1 MEGENGLI
9 RILIVGAGAGG
20 KRLVEALVGHP
31 EVTLVGVVDVNRTA
45 PGMLLAEQFGIPTSA
60 DYLSLLPEL
69 QPEAVNVILEVT
81 GSSEVYQHLLAVA
94 PSHATVISGLALR
107 FFTLLI
113 DDKISLI
120 HQLEE
125 RQQELQSIL
134 NAAHDGMIGINWT
147 GRVTL
152 FNAAAGR
159 LTGVSVEQAIGQNID
174 ALIPNSRLSKV
185 LISGQAELNQ
195 VQQLNNIEIVTNRM
209 PVRDES
215 GAVIGAIAVFRD
227 VTELRQLAAE
237 VTNLREI
244 QTLLEAIIQ
253 STQDAISA
261 VDKDGIGI
269 LINPAYTRLTG
280 LTPQEVVG
288 KPADVDIAEGDS
300 MHLQVLKTKKPVKN
314 VPMKVG
320 PRRREVLVDV
330 APILVNQELR
340 GSVGVI
346 HDISEIKRLTEE
358 LERANKLI
366 RSMQAKYTFDDVIGA
381 SPVMLMAIEQARRAA
396 STPATVLLRGE
407 SGTGKE
413 LFAHAIHH
421 ASERRYH
428 PFVRVNCA
436 ALSETLLESELF
448 GYEEGAFTGAKR
460 GGKKGL
466 FEEASGGTLFLDEIG
481 EMNLSTQA
489 KLLRAVQEREVVRVG
504 GVKPISVD
512 VRLIVATHVNLEHA
526 VAVGKFREDL
536 YYRLNVIP
544 IVIPPLRYR
553 QEDIKGIAMH
563 ILHKQNQA
571 FGRNVETI
579 SESTIEVLQDYSW
592 PGNVRELENTIGR
605 AMINM
610 NFQET
615 VLMAHHLPV
624 LQHNANQT
632 PARVAQDV
640 GVSQF
645 ALPVR
650 GRLQDIV
657 REAERL
663 AIEHALQD
671 AAGNKTEAARRLG
684 ISVRSLYYK
693 MNADEPGIGN

>member
-1 MEGENGLI
+1 MI
-9 RILIVGAGAGG
+9 RILVVGAGTGG
-20 KRLVEALVGHP
+20 KRLVEALVGHK
-31 EVTLVGVVDVNRTA
+31 EVQIIGVVDVNPIA
-45 PGMLLAEQFGIPTSA
+45 PGLQFAAQNGIPIA
-60 DYLSLLPEL
+60 EDYLSLLPKL
-69 QPEAVNVILEVT
+69 QPETINLILEVT
-81 GSSEVYQHLLAVA
+81 GNQSVYQRLLELA
-94 PSHATVISGLALR
+94 PQNATVISGMALR

-113 DDKISLI
+113 DDKMSLI

-134 NAAHDGMIGINWT
+134 NAAHDGMIGINRS
-147 GRVTL
+147 GEITL

-159 LTGVSVEQAIGQNID
+159 LTGVSIEEALGRNVD
-174 ALIPNSRLSKV
+174 DLIPNSRLRRV
-185 LISGQAELNQ
+185 LMNGQAELNQ
-195 VQQLNNIEIVTNRM
+195 VQELNDVEIVTNRM
-209 PVRDES
+209 PVRDEKGAIA
-215 GAVIGAIAVFRD
+215 GAVAVFRD

-253 STQDAISA
+253 STQDAISV
-261 VDKDGIGI
+261 VDKDGIGL

-280 LTPQEVVG
+280 LKPQDVVG

-300 MHLQVLKTKKPVKN
+300 MHLRVLSTKQPVKN
-314 VPMKVG
+314 VPLKVG
-320 PRRREVLVDV
+320 PHRREVLVDV

-346 HDISEIKRLTEE
+346 HDISEIKRLTDE

-366 RSMQAKYTFDDVIGA
+366 RSMQAKYTFEDVVGV
-381 SPVMLMAIEQARRAA
+381 SPVMQVAMEQAKRAA
-396 STPATVLLRGE
+396 LTPATVLLRGE

-481 EMNLSTQA
+481 EMNISTQV

-504 GVKPISVD
+504 GVKPVAVE
-512 VRLIVATHVNLEHA
+512 VRLIVATHVNLEQA
-526 VAVGKFREDL
+526 VASGKFREDL

-553 QEDIKGIAMH
+553 KEDIKAISMH
-563 ILHKQNQA
+563 ILQKQNQA
-571 FGRNVETI
+571 FGRNVEEI
-579 SESTIEVLQDYSW
+579 SDGAVEVLKDYNW

-610 NFQET
+610 TFQET
-615 VLMAHHLPV
+615 CLLAHHLPV
-624 LQHNANQT
+624 LHQQT
-632 PARVAQDV
+632 QKP
-640 GVSQF
+640 
-645 ALPVR
+645 PVHSPVVPGSNIIVPTS
-650 GRLQDIV
+650 GRLQDILDEV
-657 REAERL
+657 QRL
-663 AIEHALQD
+663 VLEETLRQTG
-671 AAGNKTEAARRLG
+671 GNKTEAAKRLG
-684 ISVRSLYYK
+684 ISLRSLYYK
-693 MNADEPGIGN
+693 MNADGQQGD

>member
-1 MEGENGLI
+1 MI

-31 EVTLVGVVDVNRTA
+31 EIQIIGVADVDLSA
-45 PGMLLAEQFGIPTSA
+45 PGILLARQYGIPTA
-60 DYLSLLPEL
+60 EDYLSLLPEL
-69 QPEAVNVILEVT
+69 ESEAVNLILEVT
-81 GSSEVYQHLLAVA
+81 GSTQVYQHLLQVK
-94 PSHATVISGLALR
+94 PVHSTVISGLALR

-120 HQLEE
+120 RQLEE

-134 NAAHDGMIGINWT
+134 NAAYDGMIGINRY
-147 GRVTL
+147 GQITL

-159 LTGVSVEQAIGQNID
+159 LTGVRVED
-174 ALIPNSRLSKV
+174 AVGRPVDDLVPNSRLSKV
-185 LISGQAELNQ
+185 LVTGEAELNQ

-209 PVRDES
+209 PVRDETGKVV
-215 GAVIGAIAVFRD
+215 GAVAVFRD
-227 VTELRQLAAE
+227 VTDMRQLAAE

-253 STQDAISA
+253 STQDAISV
-261 VDKDGIGI
+261 VDKDGVGL

-280 LTPQEVVG
+280 LTPKEVVG

-300 MHLQVLKTKKPVKN
+300 MHMQVLKTKKAVKN

-366 RSMQAKYTFDDVIGA
+366 RSMQAKYSFDDVIGT
-381 SPVMLMAIEQARRAA
+381 SSVMLLAIEQARRAA

-421 ASERRYH
+421 SSERRYH

-481 EMNLSTQA
+481 EMNLATQA

-504 GVKPISVD
+504 GVKPVSVD
-512 VRLIVATHVNLEHA
+512 VRLIVATHVNLEQA
-526 VAVGKFREDL
+526 VAAGKFREDL

-544 IVIPPLRYR
+544 IVIPPMRYR
-553 QEDIKGIAMH
+553 KEDIPAIAMH

-571 FGRNVETI
+571 FGRNVEQI
-579 SESTIEVLQDYSW
+579 SPSAMEVLQGYNW

-615 VLMAHHLPV
+615 VLMAHHLPI
-624 LQHNANQT
+624 LQQQAKSPFTNSESALRSY
-632 PARVAQDV
+632 PAL
-640 GVSQF
+640 S
-645 ALPVR
+645 LT
-650 GRLQDIV
+650 GRLQDILK
-657 REAERL
+657 ETQRL
-663 AIEHALQD
+663 AIEQALTETG
-671 AAGNKTEAARRLG
+671 GNKTEAAKRLG

-693 MNADEPGIGN
+693 MNSDEDSED